1 MSFYELSPAYGR
13 DYKSAAEVK
22 EAWATGQDF
31 QGDYNLGFK
40 PVNINDIPKP
50 CTVLLR
56 YKRASHVINISVK
69 AGATART
76 PKPVSSKQIIHY
88 RPVCIECNQSGLW
101 QGRKGADNWASGHE
115 KLSGHPV
122 RLEIRTE
129 PVCTPKRPSIA
140 TMERWMSSGV
150 AKATDG
156 CTVEPDGHCEHGKPS
171 WLIVEGVI

>member
-1 MSFYELSPAYGR
+1 MSYFELSPAYGR
-13 DYKSAAEVK
+13 DYKTAREVK

-31 QGDYNLGFK
+31 AGDYNLGFK

-56 YKRASHVINISVK
+56 YKRLAHVINVK
-69 AGATART
+69 VPIGAAVRA
-76 PKPVSSKQIIHY
+76 PKPVEPKQI
-88 RPVCIECNQSGLW
+88 
-101 QGRKGADNWASGHE
+101 
-115 KLSGHPV
+115 
-122 RLEIRTE
+122 
-129 PVCTPKRPSIA
+129 KRPSIA
-140 TMERWMSSGV
+140 TMQNWMFDGV

>member
-1 MSFYELSPAYGR
+1 MSYFELSPAYGR

-31 QGDYNLGFK
+31 QGDYALGFK

-56 YKRASHVINISVK
+56 YKRASHVINIGVK
-69 AGATART
+69 AGAVARA
-76 PKPVSSKQIIHY
+76 PKPVAPKQ
-88 RPVCIECNQSGLW
+88 
-101 QGRKGADNWASGHE
+101 
-115 KLSGHPV
+115 
-122 RLEIRTE
+122 T
-129 PVCTPKRPSIA
+129 KRPSVA
-140 TMERWMSSGV
+140 TMQNWMFDGV

>member
-1 MSFYELSPAYGR
+1 MSYFELLPAYGR

-40 PVNINDIPKP
+40 PVNINDILKP

-69 AGATART
+69 AGTVARA
-76 PKPVSSKQIIHY
+76 PKP
-88 RPVCIECNQSGLW
+88 
-101 QGRKGADNWASGHE
+101 
-115 KLSGHPV
+115 
-122 RLEIRTE
+122 T
-129 PVCTPKRPSIA
+129 TPKRPSIA

>member
-1 MSFYELSPAYGR
+1 MSYFELSPAYGR

-22 EAWATGQDF
+22 EAWAIGQDF
-31 QGDYNLGFK
+31 QGDYALGFK

-56 YKRASHVINISVK
+56 YKRASHVVNIKVS
-69 AGATART
+69 AGATARAPKPKSSNQVAAEYIGYHLNPLT
-76 PKPVSSKQIIHY
+76 PKQMK
-88 RPVCIECNQSGLW
+88 
-101 QGRKGADNWASGHE
+101 K
-115 KLSGHPV
+115 
-122 RLEIRTE
+122 
-129 PVCTPKRPSIA
+129 PSVA
-140 TMERWMSSGV
+140 TMEHWLFDGV